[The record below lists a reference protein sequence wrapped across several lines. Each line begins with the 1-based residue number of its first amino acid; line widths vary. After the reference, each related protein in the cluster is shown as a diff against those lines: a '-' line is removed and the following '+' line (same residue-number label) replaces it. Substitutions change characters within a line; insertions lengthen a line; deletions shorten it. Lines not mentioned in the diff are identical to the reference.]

1 MGSAYHNKGVQP
13 LLDGVI
19 KYLPAPHEVKNEA
32 LDVKDNEKKVQLYSS
47 SEDPLVAL
55 AFKLEEGRFGQL
67 TYMRVYQ
74 GALRKG
80 DWVVN
85 TRNGKRVKVPRVVR
99 MHSNEMEDV
108 EQVSS
113 GEICALFGIDC
124 ASGDTFTDGQ
134 LAYSMTSMFVPR
146 PVISL
151 SIAPKGKESANFS
164 KALQR
169 FQRED
174 PTFKV
179 HVDNESKQTIIS
191 GMGELHLE
199 IYMERMKREYN
210 VDCVTGKPQVAFRE
224 TITRKAEFNYTHK
237 KQSGG
242 SGQFGR
248 VMGYI
253 EPIEEVE
260 EDAEPLEFED
270 STVGMNIPSQ
280 YIPAIEKVSNFT
292 LFIRESSDIHQ
303 INRVSVKLRTK
314 EL

>member
-19 KYLPAPHEVKNEA
+19 KYLPDPHEVKNEA
-32 LDVKDNEKKVQLYSS
+32 LDVKDNEKKVELTSS

-74 GALRKG
+74 GTLRKG

-151 SIAPKGKESANFS
+151 SLAPKGKESTNFS

-179 HVDNESKQTIIS
+179 HVDAESKQTIIS

-199 IYMERMKREYN
+199 IYVERMKREYN
-210 VDCVTGKPQVAFRE
+210 VECVTGKPQVAFRE
-224 TITRKAEFNYTHK
+224 TITNKAEFNYTHK

-248 VMGYI
+248 VVGYI
-253 EPIEEVE
+253 EPIEEVH

-280 YIPAIEKVSNFT
+280 YIPAIEKVYF
-292 LFIRESSDIHQ
+292 LHESLRDDINQ
-303 INRVSVKLRTK
+303 AV
-314 EL
+314 